1 MSSNE
6 KLSAHTQ
13 ARKPWLHDILHVFSI
28 VVSRYVV
35 NIAVE
40 TAMQLGGGE
49 RERERDHQMRSL
61 VLLLGKPWLH
71 DYYLL
76 VLSRVHIV
84 SRAIVSVVVETVPS
98 SGNLGSVT
106 ITTIMMN

>member
-13 ARKPWLHDILHVFSI
+13 ARKPWLRDILHVFSI

-49 RERERDHQMRSL
+49 RERE
-61 VLLLGKPWLH
+61 
-71 DYYLL
+71 
-76 VLSRVHIV
+76 
-84 SRAIVSVVVETVPS
+84 
-98 SGNLGSVT
+98 
-106 ITTIMMN
+106 ITK

>member
-40 TAMQLGGGE
+40 TAMQLGDGE
-49 RERERDHQMRSL
+49 RERERSPNEKFSASTGEAL
-61 VLLLGKPWLH
+61 AP
-71 DYYLL
+71 
-76 VLSRVHIV
+76 
-84 SRAIVSVVVETVPS
+84 
-98 SGNLGSVT
+98 
-106 ITTIMMN
+106 